1 MLELR
6 DRMKFLIEVY
16 TPDHGRFA
24 KLCQASS
31 IPDVNWKSFWYGRQ
45 RPTAEMIQA
54 VARQWPEHAFWLA
67 TGITD
72 QRCGHRAPPGAST
85 YPEESIEDVVGLS
98 TEYWK
103 KAIQGLEVSEAGGE
117 LSFAERRELQRLKG
131 ERDDQ
136 VKAELSD
143 TESEERELVKIIEHA
158 DEKPDGS
165 NVTLAV
171 KMLDELKRRQ
181 NWNDDDLCTLLGI
194 KPDYLAKIRDLN
206 DPAPLPD
213 GAKFRIF
220 DKLGYVFMRDVL
232 LACLPKGI
240 SMTLR
245 TLDQKNA
252 WRLLEQAKKKE
263 KNR

>member
-1 MLELR
+1 MSEIQHRL
-6 DRMKFLIEVY
+6 MVLIEEC
-16 TPDHGRFA
+16 TPDHGRFPMLA
-24 KLCQASS
+24 KLSQVPETS
-31 IPDVNWKSFWYGRQ
+31 WKAFWYGRQ
-45 RPTAEMIQA
+45 RPTAEMIQV
-54 VARQWPEHAFWLA
+54 VARNWPEHAFWLA
-67 TGITD
+67 TGLTD
-72 QRCGHRAPPGAST
+72 RRCGHRAPPGVVA
-85 YPEESIEDVVGLS
+85 YPEESVEEVVDLS
-98 TEYWK
+98 AAYWK
-103 KAIQGLEVSEAGGE
+103 KAIQALEVLEARGE
-117 LSFAERRELQRLKG
+117 LSFTERRELQRLKG

-158 DEKPDGS
+158 DEKPDDS

-181 NWNDDDLCTLLGI
+181 NWNDDDLCALFGI
-194 KPDYLAKIRDLN
+194 KPDYLAKIRDPN

-220 DKLGYVFMRDVL
+220 DKLGYVFMRDVF

-245 TLDQKNA
+245 ALDQKNA
-252 WRLLEQAKKKE
+252 RRLLDLAE
-263 KNR
+263 KRGGK